1 LKTILIGYGNPDRQD
16 DGVAWHVLCAVAE
29 RLGLAAPS
37 SLDDEFPS
45 SPAVDFLF
53 QLQLTPELSETV
65 SGYAR
70 ACFVDA
76 HTGAVPD
83 EVHNQPVRA
92 EFQKSPFTHHLTP
105 QSLLS
110 MCQAIYG
117 RTPEAILVS
126 VRGHS
131 FGFTDELSDETAA
144 LVPRAAN
151 QIEVWLEQP

>member
-29 RLGLAAPS
+29 RLGLATPS
-37 SLDDEFPS
+37 SMDDEFPS
-45 SPAVDFLF
+45 SPDIDFLF

-76 HTGAVPD
+76 HTGAVPE
-83 EVHNQPVRA
+83 EVHCQAVLA

-110 MCQAIYG
+110 MSQAIYG
-117 RTPEAILVS
+117 KTPQAILVS
-126 VRGHS
+126 VRGYQ
-131 FGFTDELSDETAA
+131 FGFTDELSGETAV
-144 LVPRAAN
+144 LVPRAATEIMN
-151 QIEVWLEQP
+151 WIQE